1 MYHRSPD
8 LGTSPR
14 ETTRRQIGVASTR
27 SCCCTILAR
36 GTYACPSVPFD
47 CVSGVTSLTV
57 TVVAQPLSTSGRSW
71 LGFGPRRLLVP
82 VWVCALSSA
91 PFHTPFDYD
100 SASGSN

>member
-1 MYHRSPD
+1 MYRSPD
-8 LGTSPR
+8 LDMSPR

-57 TVVAQPLSTSGRSW
+57 TVVVQPLSTSGWSQ
-71 LGFGPRRLLVP
+71 LGFGLRCLLVLI
-82 VWVCALSSA
+82 WACALGSVS
-91 PFHTPFDYD
+91 FHTPFKYD
-100 SASGSN
+100 LASSGN